1 MGSNRPH
8 IFNYF
13 LENIHFKYAFWLL
26 NLQII
31 TKLILIF
38 INTTL
43 TFDAFTLFSIKFN
56 ASSKLIAMKFL
67 FTFFFLSIYFIA
79 GAQTTQKPLVE
90 SSKGMV
96 VSTHPVASAVGLEIL
111 KKGGNAIDAAVA
123 VNFALAVC
131 HPAAGNIGGGG
142 FLVYRDAKGQNF
154 ALDYREKAPL
164 KGHRDMYLDEKG
176 NIIPGK
182 SFVGIFSAGVPGT
195 VAGMV
200 EMHRKFGKLAWSEL
214 VAPSIELAKDGV
226 VLTEKE
232 ARGLNRNKADF
243 IKENPGKS
251 YLIKMDTV
259 SWKMGEKLI
268 QTDLAETLT
277 RIAAKKLKGF
287 YAGKTA
293 DLLVAE
299 MDRQGGLISKKDL
312 RKYRAVWRQ
321 PITQAYKNYQIIGM
335 PPPSSGGIALAQ
347 LMQMVEKYPLA
358 SWGASSD
365 STIQVMIE
373 AERRVYADRAKW
385 LGDPDFVKVPVS
397 ELMDPSYVGQRMK
410 TMSFDHATPSKEV
423 AAGDF
428 PAYESP
434 ETTHYSI
441 VDEEG
446 NAVSI
451 TTTLNNSYGSKVFVG
466 GAGFLLNDEMDDFSA
481 KAGVPNL
488 YGLIGTKANEIQP
501 QKRMLSS
508 MTPTIITENNQLKM
522 VVGTPGG
529 STIITSVFQVVLNVL
544 EMKMNMQQA
553 VEFPRF
559 HHQWLPEQTRF
570 EPKRFSEDQLSRLKS
585 KGYEFSPTSAIG
597 LVEGILILPSGKRQG
612 GADSRGDDTVS
623 AY

>member
-1 MGSNRPH
+1 
-8 IFNYF
+8 
-13 LENIHFKYAFWLL
+13 
-26 NLQII
+26 
-31 TKLILIF
+31 
-38 INTTL
+38 
-43 TFDAFTLFSIKFN
+43 
-56 ASSKLIAMKFL
+56 MKFL

-214 VAPSIELAKDGV
+214 VAPSIDLAKNGV

-287 YAGKTA
+287 YSGKTA

-365 STIQVMIE
+365 STIQVMVE